1 MQESGAMSGT
11 IFLVGPRAAGKT
23 TVGRALAATLGC
35 PFADTDLHLR
45 ESLGLSVAEVVAAE
59 GWKGFR
65 ARESA
70 ALRELAARYAASAP
84 QTSSA
89 PRGAVI
95 ATGGGMVLAAEN
107 RRFMR
112 EQGTVF
118 YLAAPAQALAARLSA
133 DPQAAQRP
141 SLTGLAPTEEA
152 ARILAERQPLYE
164 DAAHYTLD
172 ATARPEEICAQVLR
186 LLRLARRHSPDQG
199 HWR

>member
-1 MQESGAMSGT
+1 MQDART
-11 IFLVGPRAAGKT
+11 IFLVGARAAGKT
-23 TVGRALAATLGC
+23 TVGRALADILGC

-45 ESLGLSVAEVVAAE
+45 ERLGLSVAEVVAAE
-59 GWKGFR
+59 GWGGFR

-70 ALRELAARYAASAP
+70 ALREVAAHYAAPASGSA
-84 QTSSA
+84 SHS
-89 PRGAVI
+89 RGAVI

-141 SLTGLAPTEEA
+141 SLTGLAIAEEML
-152 ARILAERQPLYE
+152 RILTERRPLYE
-164 DAAHYTLD
+164 DAAHHILD
-172 ATARPEEICAQVLR
+172 ATARPEEICAHALR
-186 LLRLARRHSPDQG
+186 LLDLPGRPKPDQG
-199 HWR
+199 ESR